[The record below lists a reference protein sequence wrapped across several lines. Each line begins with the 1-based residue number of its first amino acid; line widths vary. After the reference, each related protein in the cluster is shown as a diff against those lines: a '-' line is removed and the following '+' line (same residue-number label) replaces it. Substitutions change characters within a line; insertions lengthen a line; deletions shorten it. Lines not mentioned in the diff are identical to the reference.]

1 MKNFAFLVG
10 AALAA
15 IPHASAHYFFPHFIA
30 DGNFTGYFE
39 YVREDTQGYMP
50 YKGGYSS
57 DDLRCNTGSM
67 DYASKTGVYKVKAG
81 ETIGFGTDFNAL
93 IGHPGPLQVYMSK
106 APGDVREYDG
116 SGDWFKIYELGPKS
130 FSSDDGITW
139 GVNNIGNFTFQLPN
153 EIPAGQYLVRIEQ
166 IALHGAG
173 EWGGAELYFN
183 CAQIEVESDSIATP
197 GPLVKIPGV
206 YDGYEPGILF
216 YMYRDYIVNYTMPGP
231 VPYPIAAL
239 PNVTASGLS
248 VAPTTAWSAPA
259 VTNYASSSATV
270 QPSSAVQSSSI
281 VSRSKTVTFD
291 SSATSTPFIRGTSTL
306 SSTSSQTTEASANTA
321 TISPVSNLDLAQ
333 FVSGDDSMTGPST
346 AVSVDVESTC
356 GLTKTVTVKTTV
368 TVSSATR
375 EPTCAAATLTT
386 TTTTTTTILA
396 KATEQV

>member
-1 MKNFAFLVG
+1 MKDFALLVG
-10 AALAA
+10 TALAA

-30 DGNFTGYFE
+30 DGNFTGYLE

-130 FSSDDGITW
+130 FSSGDGITW
-139 GVNNIGNFTFQLPN
+139 GANNIGNFTFQLPN
-153 EIPAGQYLVRIEQ
+153 EIPAGQYL
-166 IALHGAG
+166 
-173 EWGGAELYFN
+173 
-183 CAQIEVESDSIATP
+183 IEVESDSIATP

-248 VAPTTAWSAPA
+248 AAPTTAWSAPA

-270 QPSSAVQSSSI
+270 QSSSPVQSSSI

-306 SSTSSQTTEASANTA
+306 SSTSSQTTEASTNTA
-321 TISPVSNLDLAQ
+321 AISPVSNLDSAQ
-333 FVSGDDSMTGPST
+333 VVSGDDSMTGPST
-346 AVSVDVESTC
+346 AVSADVESTC

>member
-1 MKNFAFLVG
+1 MKNFTLLVG

-30 DGNFTGYFE
+30 DGNFTGYYE

-57 DDLRCNTGSM
+57 DDFRCNTGSM

-93 IGHPGPLQVYMSK
+93 IQHPGPLQVYMSK

-139 GVNNIGNFTFQLPN
+139 GTNDIGNFTFQLPN
-153 EIPAGQYLVRIEQ
+153 EIPAGQYLVRIEH

-173 EWGGAELYFN
+173 EWGGAEFYFN
-183 CAQIEVESDSIATP
+183 CAQIEVESDSTATP

-231 VPYPIAAL
+231 VPYPIEAL
-239 PNVTASGLS
+239 PNITASGLS

-270 QPSSAVQSSSI
+270 QPSSIA
-281 VSRSKTVTFD
+281 SRSKTATSG

-306 SSTSSQTTEASANTA
+306 SSKSSQATEASANTA
-321 TISPVSNLDLAQ
+321 TISPVSNLDSAQ
-333 FVSGDDSMTGPST
+333 AVYGDDSLVEPTT
-346 AVSVDVESTC
+346 TVSADAENTC
-356 GLTKTVTVKTTV
+356 GLTKTVTVQTTV
-368 TVSSATR
+368 TVSSATD
-375 EPTCAAATLTT
+375 EPTCVAATLTT

-396 KATEQV
+396 KATNKV

>member
-1 MKNFAFLVG
+1 MKNFALLVG

-30 DGNFTGYFE
+30 DGNFTGYYE

-57 DDLRCNTGSM
+57 DDFRCNTGSI
-67 DYASKTGVYKVKAG
+67 DYASKTGIYRVKAG

-130 FSSDDGITW
+130 FSSDDGIIW
-139 GVNNIGNFTFQLPN
+139 GANNIGNFTFQLPN

-183 CAQIEVESDSIATP
+183 CAQIEVESDSTATP

-206 YDGYEPGILF
+206 YDGYEP
-216 YMYRDYIVNYTMPGP
+216 

-239 PNVTASGLS
+239 PNITASGLS
-248 VAPTTAWSAPA
+248 VAPNTAWSAPA
-259 VTNYASSSATV
+259 VTNYALSSATV
-270 QPSSAVQSSSI
+270 QSSSI
-281 VSRSKTVTFD
+281 PSRSKTVTFG
-291 SSATSTPFIRGTSTL
+291 SSSTTMPFVRGTRTL
-306 SSTSSQTTEASANTA
+306 SSRSPQATEASPNTA
-321 TISPVSNLDLAQ
+321 TISPVSNLDSAQ
-333 FVSGDDSMTGPST
+333 VVSGDDPVAKPST
-346 AVSVDVESTC
+346 TVSADPKITC
-356 GLTKTVTVKTTV
+356 GLTNTVTVQTTV
-368 TVSSATR
+368 TVSSGTG
-375 EPTCAAATLTT
+375 EPTCVTATLTT

-396 KATEQV
+396 KAT